1 MEIPKAFGEV
11 LRRHRKKANFSQ
23 EQLALQCNLDRTYI
37 GLLERAQRQPSIS
50 TIFVICK
57 VLNIAPHKLIQ
68 EMEGVINSK
77 Q

>member
-11 LRRHRKKANFSQ
+11 LRKHRKKANLSQ
-23 EQLALQCNLDRTYI
+23 EQLALHCNLDRTYI

-57 VLNIAPHKLIQ
+57 VLNIAPHEFIKEMEKLI
-68 EMEGVINSK
+68 NS

>member
-11 LRRHRKKANFSQ
+11 LRKHRKKANFSQ

-50 TIFVICK
+50 TIFAICK
-57 VLNIAPHKLIQ
+57 VLNIAPHELIK
-68 EMEGVINSK
+68 EVEGLMNSR

>member
-11 LRRHRKKANFSQ
+11 LKRHRKKANFSQ

>member
-1 MEIPKAFGEV
+1 MEIPKAFGKV
-11 LRRHRKKANFSQ
+11 LRKHRKKANFSQ

-57 VLNIAPHKLIQ
+57 VLNIAPHELIK
-68 EMEGVINSK
+68 EMEELILAR

>member
-1 MEIPKAFGEV
+1 MEIPKAFGEL
-11 LRRHRKKANFSQ
+11 LRQHRKKANLSQ

-57 VLNIAPHKLIQ
+57 VLNIAPHELIKEIEELISSQ
-68 EMEGVINSK
+68 

>member
-11 LRRHRKKANFSQ
+11 LRKHRKKANLSQ
-23 EQLALQCNLDRTYI
+23 EQLALHCNLDRTYI

-57 VLNIAPHKLIQ
+57 ALNIAPHELIK
-68 EMEGVINSK
+68 EIEALIHT
-77 Q
+77 

>member
-11 LRRHRKKANFSQ
+11 LRKHRKKANFSQ

-50 TIFVICK
+50 TIFVICEI
-57 VLNIAPHKLIQ
+57 LNIAPHELIK
-68 EMEGVINSK
+68 EMEELINS

>member
-11 LRRHRKKANFSQ
+11 LRKHRKKAIFSQ

-57 VLNIAPHKLIQ
+57 VLNIAPHELIKEIEELVDSQ
-68 EMEGVINSK
+68 K
-77 Q
+77 